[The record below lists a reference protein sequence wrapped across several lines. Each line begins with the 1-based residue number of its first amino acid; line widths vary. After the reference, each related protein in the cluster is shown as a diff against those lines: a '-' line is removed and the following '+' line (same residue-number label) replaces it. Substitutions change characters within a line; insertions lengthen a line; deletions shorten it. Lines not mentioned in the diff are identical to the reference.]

1 MLCTFLRQLWPKN
14 NQESPNGYYI
24 AEYTCDESKNS
35 CALAIDENGE
45 DLNGRKFRMSGTLV
59 PRHVSCQYNVDG
71 QWVIS
76 NKGQRSLVPSKVEER
91 IRMDRESVVKYL
103 QSLLKGA
110 GVGPVIAGDMYS
122 MYGKDIIEIIDKA
135 DTEKLMKV
143 SRISEK
149 VANNIILKAQEEKN
163 IREIAM
169 AIAHFNLPMEM
180 AKKLNDIYGN
190 RAVDTINNRPYSIC
204 RKVDRF
210 TFMVCDRIAM
220 QNNIPVDSPQRINAA
235 FVEVLCQAEQGGPL
249 FSNLSDTTGHLCLEF
264 NTLLQYTN
272 KLLNQTEGPKAPFER
287 LQYELIEAIK
297 NKHLTRKVDT
307 NTGKWFV
314 YRPKTAFAETRL
326 AFNIVRL
333 AKQGSESIQNIDEE
347 IRLKENNVGWALAP
361 EQKQAVI
368 KGLKHNF
375 VVITGGPG
383 TGKTTILSFIRDIY
397 MKKFPKNT
405 ILLCSPTGVAATRM
419 SASTGAEASTAHN
432 ALGLYP
438 DSKEEDVPELSYD
451 FVVADE
457 VSMFDVYLA
466 NIFMNA
472 IKKGAKALF
481 IGDVDQLPS
490 VGPGAVLR
498 DIIASGVV
506 EVAMLTKVYRQK
518 GDNNMIPTNA
528 QRIKKGRYVLDYDRD
543 SFQFVY
549 AETFEQSAEIMRDI
563 YLKEVAARG
572 IANTMMLSPYRK
584 KTASGSDALNAII
597 RDIVNPPAPDKQEV
611 LTLGGKKLFRLGDRV
626 MNMKNVM
633 KENLF
638 RKRTTMKDDGSIEEM
653 IANGDIGVIS
663 KLEKKVFTVDD
674 RPKITHV
681 ATIDFGH
688 QRVVEFDESEMGA
701 QLEWAYAMTVHKSQ
715 GSEADVVIFNLLEGH
730 GPMLL
735 RNLIYTAITRA
746 KKKVYLVGTKEAIKI
761 AVGRDMEVVQK
772 RNTMLAQELRYI
784 YNLPEDKF
792 LQLVSRFCTN
802 GTK

>member
-1 MLCTFLRQLWPKN
+1 M
-14 NQESPNGYYI
+14 
-24 AEYTCDESKNS
+24 
-35 CALAIDENGE
+35 
-45 DLNGRKFRMSGTLV
+45 
-59 PRHVSCQYNVDG
+59 
-71 QWVIS
+71 
-76 NKGQRSLVPSKVEER
+76 
-91 IRMDRESVVKYL
+91 
-103 QSLLKGA
+103 
-110 GVGPVIAGDMYS
+110 
-122 MYGKDIIEIIDKA
+122 
-135 DTEKLMKV
+135 
-143 SRISEK
+143 
-149 VANNIILKAQEEKN
+149 
-163 IREIAM
+163 
-169 AIAHFNLPMEM
+169 
-180 AKKLNDIYGN
+180 
-190 RAVDTINNRPYSIC
+190 
-204 RKVDRF
+204 
-210 TFMVCDRIAM
+210 
-220 QNNIPVDSPQRINAA
+220 
-235 FVEVLCQAEQGGPL
+235 
-249 FSNLSDTTGHLCLEF
+249 
-264 NTLLQYTN
+264 
-272 KLLNQTEGPKAPFER
+272 
-287 LQYELIEAIK
+287 
-297 NKHLTRKVDT
+297 
-307 NTGKWFV
+307 
-314 YRPKTAFAETRL
+314 
-326 AFNIVRL
+326 
-333 AKQGSESIQNIDEE
+333 
-347 IRLKENNVGWALAP
+347 
-361 EQKQAVI
+361 

-397 MKKFPKNT
+397 MKKFPEKT

-438 DSKEEDVPELSYD
+438 DSKEEDVAELCYD

-466 NIFMNA
+466 SIFMNA

-506 EVAMLTKVYRQK
+506 EVARLTKVYRQK

-528 QRIKKGRYVLDYDRD
+528 QRIKDGRYVLDYDKD

-549 AETFEQSAEIMRDI
+549 AETFEQSAEVMRNL

-584 KTASGSDALNAII
+584 KTASGSDALNAVI
-597 RDIVNPPAPDKQEV
+597 RDIVNPPALDKPEV

-638 RKRTTMKDDGSIEEM
+638 RKRTSAKNDGGIEEM

-663 KLEKKVFTVDD
+663 KLEKKVVVSEDKSKVTY
-674 RPKITHV
+674 V

-688 QRVVEFDESEMGA
+688 QRVVEFDENEMGK

-761 AVGRDMEVVQK
+761 AVGRDMEVVQR

-784 YNLPEDKF
+784 SKLSEDR
-792 LQLVSRFCTN
+792 LTQLIHRFCKTV
-802 GTK
+802 

>member
-1 MLCTFLRQLWPKN
+1 MLCTFLRQIFPKN
-14 NQESPNGYYI
+14 NQESPNGWYI
-24 AEYTCDESKNS
+24 AEYTCDESRNT
-35 CALAIDENGE
+35 CALAVDENGE
-45 DLNGRKFRMSGTLV
+45 DLNGKRFRMSGTLV
-59 PRHVSCQYNVDG
+59 PRHAACQYNVDG
-71 QWVIS
+71 QWVMS
-76 NKGQRSLVPSKVEER
+76 NKGQRSLQASSVEER
-91 IRMDRESVVKYL
+91 IKMDRESIVKYL

-110 GVGPVIAGDMYS
+110 GVGPVIAGDMFS

-135 DTEKLMKV
+135 DTERLIKV

-149 VANNIILKAQEEKN
+149 VAEKIIVKAQEEKN

-169 AIAHFNLPMEM
+169 AIAHFNLPMSM

-190 RAVDTINNRPYSIC
+190 RAVHVINNEPYSIC
-204 RKVDRF
+204 RKVDGF
-210 TFMVCDRIAM
+210 TFTICDRIAI

-235 FVEVLCQAEQGGPL
+235 FTEVLYQAENGGPL
-249 FSNLSDTTGHLCLEF
+249 FSNLSDTTGHLCMEF
-264 NTLLQYTN
+264 YTLLNYTN
-272 KLLNQTEGPKAPFER
+272 RLLNQIEGPKAPMDR
-287 LQYELIEAIK
+287 LQYELFEAIK
-297 NKHLTRKVDT
+297 HNRLARKIDT
-307 NTGKWFV
+307 ESGRWFI
-314 YRPKTAFAETRL
+314 YRKKTANAETKLAINIIRL
-326 AFNIVRL
+326 ARQ
-333 AKQGSESIQNIDEE
+333 ASESIQNVEEE
-347 IRLKENNVGWALAP
+347 IRIKENDVGWALAP
-361 EQKQAVI
+361 EQKQAVV

-397 MKKFPKNT
+397 MKKFPEKT

-438 DSKEEDVPELSYD
+438 DSKEEDVAELCYD

-466 NIFMNA
+466 SIFMNA

-506 EVAMLTKVYRQK
+506 EVARLTKVYRQK

-528 QRIKKGRYVLDYDRD
+528 QRIKDGRYVLDYDKD

-549 AETFEQSAEIMRDI
+549 AETFEQSAEVMRNL

-584 KTASGSDALNAII
+584 KTASGSDALNAVI
-597 RDIVNPPAPDKQEV
+597 RDIVNPPALDKPEV

-638 RKRTTMKDDGSIEEM
+638 RKRTSAKNDGGIEEM

-663 KLEKKVFTVDD
+663 KLEKKVVVSEDKSKVTY
-674 RPKITHV
+674 V

-688 QRVVEFDESEMGA
+688 QRVVEFDENEMGK

-761 AVGRDMEVVQK
+761 AVGRDMEVVQR

-784 YNLPEDKF
+784 SKLSEDR
-792 LQLVSRFCTN
+792 LTQLIHRFCKTV
-802 GTK
+802 